1 MSLTVDSMTPADIA
15 ACTGNCGNNNS
26 GMWGGDGAWLIILFF
41 IFAWGWGGFGNGF
54 GGNGGGMNGAAA
66 QGALTRE
73 QACIDNNF
81 NNLMRETAGISD
93 AVNLG
98 FSNLN
103 STICNQQYDTAGKI
117 NALGTTVQQGFNAQ
131 TIATLQGQNA
141 LATQI
146 AGCCCDAQ
154 QTLGAINNNISA
166 QACDTRYAM
175 QTMTRDI
182 ITNQNDNARAVL
194 DKLTQQEIAAKDAQ
208 ITALNQQLFT
218 AQLSASQGAQ
228 TAQIEARA
236 DARLTQVL
244 NAINP
249 PAVPAYPAPSPC
261 GLGNWAPQV
270 LANSYANGCGCNTG
284 CGCNN
289 GFGMAA

>member
-41 IFAWGWGGFGNGF
+41 IFAWGWGGFGGGF
-54 GGNGGGMNGAAA
+54 GGNGGGG
-66 QGALTRE
+66 QALTRGE
-73 QACIDNNF
+73 LCQDMSF
-81 NNLMRETAGISD
+81 QDVKREIQNAND

-98 FSNLN
+98 FANLN

-208 ITALNQQLFT
+208 ITALNQQLFR
-218 AQLSASQGAQ
+218 ADLAASQQAQ
-228 TAQIEARA
+228 NNYLVNTLRPCPIPSYQ
-236 DARLTQVL
+236 TC
-244 NAINP
+244 NP
-249 PAVPAYPAPSPC
+249 WASQAAYGSC
-261 GLGNWAPQV
+261 GSV
-270 LANSYANGCGCNTG
+270 GCGC
-284 CGCNN
+284 
-289 GFGMAA
+289 GMAA

>member
-1 MSLTVDSMTPADIA
+1 MSLTTDTGLTPADIA
-15 ACTGNCGNNNS
+15 ACTGNCGNNGN

-41 IFAWGWGGFGNGF
+41 IFAWGWGGFGGGF
-54 GGNGGGMNGAAA
+54 GGNGGGG
-66 QGALTRE
+66 QALTRGE
-73 QACIDNNF
+73 LCQDMSF
-81 NNLMRETAGISD
+81 QDVKREIQNAND

-98 FSNLN
+98 FANLN
-103 STICNQQYDTAGKI
+103 STVCAQQYDTAGKI

-154 QTLGAINNNISA
+154 QTLAGINYNIST
-166 QACDTRYAM
+166 QACDTRSTI
-175 QTMTRDI
+175 QNGIRDVLE
-182 ITNQNDNARAVL
+182 NQNANARAVL

-236 DARLTQVL
+236 DARLNRVL

-284 CGCNN
+284 CGC
-289 GFGMAA
+289 GMAA